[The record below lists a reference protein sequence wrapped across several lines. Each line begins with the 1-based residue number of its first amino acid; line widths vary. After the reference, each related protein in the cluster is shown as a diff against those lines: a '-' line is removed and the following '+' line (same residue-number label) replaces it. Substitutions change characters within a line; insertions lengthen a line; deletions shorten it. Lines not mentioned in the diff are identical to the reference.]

1 MNVKQWL
8 ATASDQER
16 EQVAKKARTTVGYLW
31 QLSGNHRT
39 PPSSSLADRL
49 ERASREVTPDRVMS
63 RFVLVFGD
71 GEAAA

>member
-16 EQVAKKARTTVGYLW
+16 EQVAKKAGTTVGYLW

-39 PPSSSLADRL
+39 PSSSLADRL